1 MVNKDVCEMDDNND
15 TQHMN
20 TVRTFEVGVTK
31 CGEAQIPLRRLS
43 SKLFR
48 RESYGHESWK
58 SKTNDLNMSRC
69 LW

>member
-48 RESYGHESWK
+48 RESYGHES
-58 SKTNDLNMSRC
+58 
-69 LW
+69 